1 MIIDKMTNNYY
12 KVLSYM
18 YDNII
23 VLNSEYMIPY
33 TQNELGAHTGIN
45 KVTINKLFGE
55 YVEDALMYRKNSKYY
70 FTEKA
75 MRIMK
80 KMKSIKE

>member
-33 TQNELGAHTGIN
+33 TQNELSAHTGIN
-45 KVTINKLFGE
+45 KVTIK
-55 YVEDALMYRKNSKYY
+55 RP
-70 FTEKA
+70 
-75 MRIMK
+75 I
-80 KMKSIKE
+80 I